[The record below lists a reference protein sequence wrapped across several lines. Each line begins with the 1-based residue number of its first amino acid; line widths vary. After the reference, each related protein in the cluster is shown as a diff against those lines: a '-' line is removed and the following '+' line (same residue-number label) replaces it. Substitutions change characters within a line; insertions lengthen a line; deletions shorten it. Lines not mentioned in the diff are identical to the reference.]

1 MARYHLRLLILVII
15 SAYFPLSAQEKT
27 ANDEDNKLIY
37 MVLWRGC
44 EEACTSFI
52 ASLKSNDLKT
62 KIIQRDAKGDKSQFP
77 KWVKEARE
85 LNADLIVTWGT
96 SATLGMAGRINKEKK
111 QDFITKIPLVFMIVS
126 DPIGSGIIKSFAQ
139 TGRDNITGTRNRP
152 DDIVYINAIRSYLP
166 RFNKLGMLYNSNEPN
181 SELKVKQIKDL
192 AKSMNFVVIALPLA
206 LDMDGNPRK
215 NDIAVKME
223 KLKSQE
229 VDFIYM
235 GSSSFLRS
243 HQDLFTQSAMNRGIP
258 VLSHYHNTV
267 TDSHALLSVAA
278 RYKDIGQLAAN
289 QALLILKEG
298 KKPGDIPV
306 RSVSHYSYLIN
317 MKVARRLSIYP
328 SVEILQFAHL
338 ID

>member
-1 MARYHLRLLILVII
+1 
-15 SAYFPLSAQEKT
+15 
-27 ANDEDNKLIY
+27 
-37 MVLWRGC
+37 
-44 EEACTSFI
+44 
-52 ASLKSNDLKT
+52 
-62 KIIQRDAKGDKSQFP
+62 
-77 KWVKEARE
+77 
-85 LNADLIVTWGT
+85 
-96 SATLGMAGRINKEKK
+96 
-111 QDFITKIPLVFMIVS
+111 MIVS

-243 HQDLFTQSAMNRGIP
+243 HQDLFTQSAMNRG
-258 VLSHYHNTV
+258 
-267 TDSHALLSVAA
+267 
-278 RYKDIGQLAAN
+278 
-289 QALLILKEG
+289 
-298 KKPGDIPV
+298 
-306 RSVSHYSYLIN
+306 YL
-317 MKVARRLSIYP
+317 
-328 SVEILQFAHL
+328 F
-338 ID
+338 

>member
-1 MARYHLRLLILVII
+1 MPRSQLCLLLLIMI
-15 SAYFPLSAQEKT
+15 SACFPLSAQEKRAT
-27 ANDEDNKLIY
+27 DEDRKLIY

-44 EEACTSFI
+44 EEACNSFI
-52 ASLKSNDLKT
+52 ESLKSNDLKT
-62 KIIQRDAKGDKSQFP
+62 KIIQRDAKGDKSHFP

-96 SATLGMAGRINKEKK
+96 SATLGMAGRIGEK
-111 QDFITKIPLVFMIVS
+111 DNDAFISKIPLVFMIVS
-126 DPIGSGIIKSFAQ
+126 DPIGSRIIQSYAQ

-181 SELKVKQIKDL
+181 SEQKAKQIKVL
-192 AKSMNFVVIALPLA
+192 AKSMNFEVISLPLA
-206 LDMDGNPRK
+206 LNIEGKPRK
-215 NDIAVKME
+215 DDIAVKME
-223 KLKSQE
+223 ELKSQG

-243 HQDLFTQSAMNRGIP
+243 HQNLFTLSAMNRGMP
-258 VLSHYHNTV
+258 VLSPYHNTV
-267 TDSHALLSVAA
+267 TNSHALLSVAA
-278 RYKDIGQLAAN
+278 KYEDIGQLAAE

-298 KKPGDIPV
+298 KIPGTIPV
-306 RSVSHYSYLIN
+306 RSVSQYTYLIN
-317 MKVARRLSIYP
+317 MSVARRLNLYP

-338 ID
+338 IN